1 MEFNYS
7 KVNGTHPSIN
17 YEVLIDS
24 IQKKLSKTVKRA
36 DLILLNEFP
45 VAVSSKSDIDLI
57 LFLNIPKWANS
68 YYRAEYQGTRINIH
82 NQIVTITVID
92 DFIEDDLTSISNE
105 ELIYRLDDLASVAS
119 KVKWGFV
126 NYLSDKCGMKKRDV
140 TVHSVVWIKNHTIE
154 KVLPKVVVSSELTYD
169 FIEASLVTDKYYNR
183 SAYSKWLKDYDTFDM
198 DVKFIL
204 DKASEDSSEGYVT
217 KKKLDNFQNKRGIRQ
232 EEAYDNI
239 GKKLVEIRGK
249 AGTGKTTELLK
260 WMLGKSL
267 EGHRALFLTYN
278 HILVN
283 DITRLIKGHHRR
295 YQHIEK
301 RGSVTTNTI
310 QSFMYDLAKKSPV
323 LHLMN
328 ESRISEL
335 ADLLN
340 GRLAETISMLEEQ
353 RDQLDGTISHCI
365 YYVQSKWGQDLGTKR
380 EAIDFLNSIKD
391 LKYLPSSGELRDCV
405 KNYRE
410 SKRDLLFQLENQQLF
425 LEDYTEVL
433 RQLYL
438 YISNLDGF
446 IEGTKL
452 LEKYD
457 ILNKP
462 LQLGD
467 QYLRD
472 DDSGLMELD
481 LMRARLKRSV
491 SHIAS
496 KRILYLDEAQDC
508 HPLERDIFF
517 KIFGVENCVIAN
529 GGKEQLIRFAE
540 LCKWNIS
547 KAQSIDTHIY
557 RKPSKS
563 FRMKPAVATLA
574 NFIANWYQIDL
585 NIEAL
590 DTPDTG
596 QVVIS
601 TKSSESDQ
609 ITSLKEF
616 MRIGLRSGCSPYESV
631 VLMRPS
637 AGSKGYTE
645 FVGVNEYGNI
655 YSSAN
660 KIRSDWSLI
669 KKAVKE
675 EEIENTIFWDATGN
689 KEKKDLALP
698 GALSTRAIFYESCR
712 GIEAWTTMCF
722 GLDSFF
728 EQKAKHPNSDNFLL
742 NDLFD
747 QISQQERKEKYA
759 ATWVLMAVTRSM
771 ENCYIQLTRPDSSL
785 YRCLQEFYKEN
796 KDLVKVEV

>member
-17 YEVLIDS
+17 YEVFIDS

-68 YYRAEYQGTRINIH
+68 YYRTEYQGTNINIH

-105 ELIYRLDDLASVAS
+105 ELMYRLDDLASVAS

-140 TVHSVVWIKNHTIE
+140 TVHSVVWVKNHTIE

-169 FIEASLVTDKYYNR
+169 FIEASLVSDKYYNR
-183 SAYSKWLKDYDTFDM
+183 SAYSQWLKDYDAFDM

-217 KKKLDNFQNKRGIRQ
+217 KKKLDNFQNKRGKRQ

-267 EGHRALFLTYN
+267 EGHKALFLTYN

-283 DITRLIKGHHRR
+283 DITRLIKGHHSR

-310 QSFMYDLAKKSPV
+310 QSFMYDLAKKTGV

-328 ESRISEL
+328 ENRIREL
-335 ADLLN
+335 TDLLDQ
-340 GRLAETISMLEEQ
+340 RLANTIYMLEKQ

-365 YYVQSKWGQDLGTKR
+365 NFVQSKWVEDGGTKR
-380 EAIDFLNSIKD
+380 EAINFLNSIKD
-391 LKYLPSSGELRDCV
+391 QRFLPSSNELKECIE
-405 KNYRE
+405 KYRE
-410 SKRDLLFQLENQQLF
+410 SRMKLLFQLENQQIF

-433 RQLYL
+433 REIEHQ
-438 YISNLDGF
+438 ISDLDGF
-446 IEGTKL
+446 IKRTNL

-462 LQLGD
+462 LELGD

-472 DDSGLMELD
+472 DDSGFMDIELIKT
-481 LMRARLKRSV
+481 RLKRTV
-491 SHIAS
+491 SHIPS
-496 KRILYLDEAQDC
+496 KRTLYLDEAQDC
-508 HPLERDIFF
+508 HPLERDIFY
-517 KIFGVENCVIAN
+517 KLFGAANCVIAN

-540 LCKWNIS
+540 LCKWNVS
-547 KAQSIDTHIY
+547 KAQSIDSHIY

-563 FRMKPAVATLA
+563 FRMKPAVAKLA
-574 NFIANWYQIDL
+574 NFIADWYKIEL
-585 NIEAL
+585 NIEPL

-596 QVVIS
+596 QIVIS
-601 TKSSESDQ
+601 TKISESDQ
-609 ITSLKEF
+609 VSSLKEF

-631 VLMRPS
+631 ILMRPS
-637 AGSKGYTE
+637 AGSKGYTD

-655 YSSAN
+655 YSSA
-660 KIRSDWSLI
+660 KKVRSDWSLI
-669 KKAVKE
+669 KHSE

-689 KEKKDLALP
+689 KEKKDMALP
-698 GALSTRAIFYESCR
+698 GALSTRAVFYESCR

-728 EQKAKHPNSDNFLL
+728 EQKANHPDGDNFLL

-759 ATWVLMAVTRSM
+759 ATWVLMAITRSM

-785 YRCLQEFYKEN
+785 YKCLREFYKEN
-796 KDLVKVEV
+796 KSLVKVEV

>member
-68 YYRAEYQGTRINIH
+68 YYRTEYQGTNINIH

-105 ELIYRLDDLASVAS
+105 ELMYRLDDLASVAS

-140 TVHSVVWIKNHTIE
+140 TVHSVVWVKNHTIE

-169 FIEASLVTDKYYNR
+169 FIEASLVSDKYYNR
-183 SAYSKWLKDYDTFDM
+183 SAYSKWLKDYDAFDM

-217 KKKLDNFQNKRGIRQ
+217 KKKLDNFQNKRGKRQ

-267 EGHRALFLTYN
+267 EGHKALFLTYN

-283 DITRLIKGHHRR
+283 DITRLIKGHHSR

-310 QSFMYDLAKKSPV
+310 QSFMYDLAKKTGV

-328 ESRISEL
+328 ENRIREL
-335 ADLLN
+335 TDLLDQ
-340 GRLAETISMLEEQ
+340 RLANTISMLEEQ

-365 YYVQSKWGQDLGTKR
+365 NFVQSKWVEDAGTKR
-380 EAIDFLNSIKD
+380 EAIKLLNSIKD
-391 LKYLPSSGELRDCV
+391 QRFLPSSDELKECIE
-405 KNYRE
+405 KYRE
-410 SKRDLLFQLENQQLF
+410 SRIKLLFQLGNQQIF

-433 RQLYL
+433 REIEHQ
-438 YISNLDGF
+438 ISDLDGF
-446 IEGTKL
+446 IKRTNL
-452 LEKYD
+452 LEKFD

-462 LQLGD
+462 LELGD
-467 QYLRD
+467 QYLKD
-472 DDSGLMELD
+472 DDSGLMEFELIKT
-481 LMRARLKRSV
+481 RLKRTV
-491 SHIAS
+491 SHIPS
-496 KRILYLDEAQDC
+496 KRTLYLDEAQDC
-508 HPLERDIFF
+508 HPLERDIFY
-517 KIFGVENCVIAN
+517 KIFGAENCVISN

-540 LCKWNIS
+540 LCKWNVS
-547 KAQSIDTHIY
+547 KAQSIDSHIY

-563 FRMKPAVATLA
+563 FRMKPAVAKLA
-574 NFIANWYQIDL
+574 NFIADWYKIEL
-585 NIEAL
+585 NIEPL

-601 TKSSESDQ
+601 TKISESDQ
-609 ITSLKEF
+609 VSSLKEF

-631 VLMRPS
+631 ILMRPS
-637 AGSKGYTE
+637 AGSKGYTD

-655 YSSAN
+655 YSSA
-660 KIRSDWSLI
+660 KKVRSDWSLI
-669 KKAVKE
+669 KHSE

-689 KEKKDLALP
+689 KEKKDMALP
-698 GALSTRAIFYESCR
+698 GALSTRAVFYESCR

-728 EQKAKHPNSDNFLL
+728 EQKANHPDGDNFLL

-759 ATWVLMAVTRSM
+759 ATWVLMAITRSM

-785 YRCLQEFYKEN
+785 YKCLREFYKEN
-796 KDLVKVEV
+796 KSLVKVEV

>member
-7 KVNGTHPSIN
+7 KINGTHPLIN
-17 YEVLIDS
+17 YDDLIGS
-24 IQKKLSKTVKRA
+24 IQRKLSKTVKRA

-45 VAVSSKSDIDLI
+45 VAVTSKSDIDLI
-57 LFLNIPKWANS
+57 LFLNIPKLANS
-68 YYRAEYQGTRINIH
+68 YYRVEFNGKKLNIQ
-82 NQIVTITVID
+82 NQIITITVVD
-92 DFIEDDLTSISNE
+92 DFIEDDLTLISNE
-105 ELIYRLDDLASVAS
+105 ELTQKLNDIVSFASQ
-119 KVKWGFV
+119 VKWGLV
-126 NYLSDKCGMKKRDV
+126 NYLADKCKMQKRDV
-140 TVHSVVWIKNHTIE
+140 TVHSVVWVKNHTIE
-154 KVLPKVVVSSELTYD
+154 KVLPKIFVSSEITYD
-169 FIEASLVTDKYYNR
+169 LIESSLVSDEYYSR
-183 SAYSKWLKDYDTFDM
+183 SAYNKWLKDYRDFDM
-198 DVKFIL
+198 DVKLIL

-217 KKKLDNFQNKRGIRQ
+217 KKKLDNFQKSRGVRQ
-232 EEAYDNI
+232 EEAYANI

-267 EGHRALFLTYN
+267 EGHKALFLTYN

-283 DITRLIKGHHRR
+283 DITRLIIGHHRR
-295 YQHIEK
+295 YQHIER

-310 QSFMYDLAKKSPV
+310 QSFMYDLAKKTAV

-328 ESRISEL
+328 ESRIREL
-335 ADLLN
+335 TDLLDQ
-340 GRLAETISMLEEQ
+340 RLTTTIAMLEEQ
-353 RDQLDGTISHCI
+353 RNQLDGTISHCI
-365 YYVQSKWGQDLGTKR
+365 YHVQSKWVQDYGTKR
-380 EAIDFLNSIKD
+380 EAINFLNSIKD
-391 LKYLPSSGELRDCV
+391 LRFLPSSDELKDCV
-405 KNYRE
+405 KRYCQ

-433 RQLYL
+433 RKIEHQ
-438 YISNLDGF
+438 ISDLDGF
-446 IEGTKL
+446 IERTNL

-472 DDSGLMELD
+472 DDSGLMDFD
-481 LMRARLKRSV
+481 LIKARLKRSI
-491 SHIAS
+491 SHIAY

-508 HPLERDIFF
+508 HSLERDIFF

-547 KAQSIDTHIY
+547 KAQSIDSHIY

-563 FRMKPAVATLA
+563 FRMKPAVAKLA
-574 NFIANWYQIDL
+574 NYIANWYQIEL
-585 NIEAL
+585 NIEPL

-601 TKSSESDQ
+601 TKNLESDQ
-609 ITSLKEF
+609 TSSLREF

-631 VLMRPS
+631 ILMRPS
-637 AGSKGYTE
+637 AGSKGYTD

-655 YSSAN
+655 YSSAK

-669 KKAVKE
+669 NYAE

-689 KEKKDLALP
+689 KEKKDMAFP

-728 EQKAKHPNSDNFLL
+728 EQKAKHPDSDNFLL

-771 ENCYIQLTRPDSSL
+771 ENCYIQLTNPNSSL
-785 YRCLQEFYKEN
+785 YKCLQQFYKEN
-796 KDLVKVEV
+796 KDLVKVQV

>member
-68 YYRAEYQGTRINIH
+68 YYRAEYQGARINIH

-119 KVKWGFV
+119 KVKWGLV
-126 NYLSDKCGMKKRDV
+126 NYLSDKCEMKKRDV
-140 TVHSVVWIKNHTIE
+140 TVHSVVWVKNPTME

-169 FIEASLVTDKYYNR
+169 LIEASLVSDKYYNR
-183 SAYSKWLKDYDTFDM
+183 SAYTKWLKDYGDFDM
-198 DVKFIL
+198 DVKSIL

-217 KKKLDNFQNKRGIRQ
+217 KKKLDNFQKRRGVRQ

-267 EGHRALFLTYN
+267 EGQRALFLTYN
-278 HILVN
+278 HILAN
-283 DITRLIKGHHRR
+283 DITRLIKGHHSR
-295 YQHIEK
+295 YQYIEK

-310 QSFMYDLAKKSPV
+310 QSFMYDLAKKTGV

-328 ESRISEL
+328 ENRIIEL
-335 ADLLN
+335 TDLLDQ
-340 GRLAETISMLEEQ
+340 RLANTIYMLEKQ

-365 YYVQSKWGQDLGTKR
+365 NFVQSKWVEDGGTKR
-380 EAIDFLNSIKD
+380 EAINFLNSIKD
-391 LKYLPSSGELRDCV
+391 LRFLPSSNELKECIE
-405 KNYRE
+405 KYRE
-410 SKRDLLFQLENQQLF
+410 SRMKLLFQLENQQIF

-433 RQLYL
+433 REIEHQ
-438 YISNLDGF
+438 ISDLDGF
-446 IEGTKL
+446 IKRTNL

-462 LQLGD
+462 LELGD

-472 DDSGLMELD
+472 DDSGFMDIELIKT
-481 LMRARLKRSV
+481 RLKRTV
-491 SHIAS
+491 SHIPS
-496 KRILYLDEAQDC
+496 KRTLYLDEAQDC
-508 HPLERDIFF
+508 HPLERDIFY
-517 KIFGVENCVIAN
+517 KLFGAANCVIAN

-540 LCKWNIS
+540 LCKWNVS
-547 KAQSIDTHIY
+547 KAQSIDSHIY

-563 FRMKPAVATLA
+563 FRMKPAVAKLA
-574 NFIANWYQIDL
+574 NFIADWYKIEL
-585 NIEAL
+585 NIEPL

-596 QVVIS
+596 QIVIS
-601 TKSSESDQ
+601 TKTSESDQ
-609 ITSLKEF
+609 VSSLKEF

-631 VLMRPS
+631 ILMRPS
-637 AGSKGYTE
+637 AGSKGYTD

-655 YSSAN
+655 YSSA
-660 KIRSDWSLI
+660 KKVRSDWPLI
-669 KKAVKE
+669 KHSE

-689 KEKKDLALP
+689 KEKKDMALP
-698 GALSTRAIFYESCR
+698 GALSTRAVFYESCR

-728 EQKAKHPNSDNFLL
+728 EQKAKHPDGDNFLL

>member
-17 YEVLIDS
+17 YEVFIDS

-68 YYRAEYQGTRINIH
+68 YYRTEYQGTNINIH

-105 ELIYRLDDLASVAS
+105 ELMYRLDDLASVAS

-140 TVHSVVWIKNHTIE
+140 TVHSVVWVKNHTIE

-169 FIEASLVTDKYYNR
+169 FIEASLVSDKYYNR
-183 SAYSKWLKDYDTFDM
+183 SAYSQWLKDYDAFDM

-217 KKKLDNFQNKRGIRQ
+217 KKKLDNFQNKRGKRQ

-267 EGHRALFLTYN
+267 EGHKALFLTYN

-283 DITRLIKGHHRR
+283 DITRLIKGHHSR

-310 QSFMYDLAKKSPV
+310 QSFMYDLAKKTGV

-328 ESRISEL
+328 ENRIREL
-335 ADLLN
+335 TDLLDQ
-340 GRLAETISMLEEQ
+340 RLANTIYMLEKQ

-365 YYVQSKWGQDLGTKR
+365 NFVQSKWVEDGGTKR
-380 EAIDFLNSIKD
+380 EAINFLNSIKD
-391 LKYLPSSGELRDCV
+391 QRFLPSSNELKECIE
-405 KNYRE
+405 KYRE
-410 SKRDLLFQLENQQLF
+410 SRMELLFQLENQQIF
-425 LEDYTEVL
+425 LEDYTQVL
-433 RQLYL
+433 REIEHQ
-438 YISNLDGF
+438 ISDLDGF
-446 IEGTKL
+446 IKRTNL

-462 LQLGD
+462 LELGD

-472 DDSGLMELD
+472 DDSGFMDIELIKT
-481 LMRARLKRSV
+481 RLKRTV
-491 SHIAS
+491 SHIPS
-496 KRILYLDEAQDC
+496 KRTLYLDEAQDC
-508 HPLERDIFF
+508 HPLERDIFY
-517 KIFGVENCVIAN
+517 KLFGAANCVIAN

-540 LCKWNIS
+540 LCKWNVS
-547 KAQSIDTHIY
+547 KAQSIDSHIY

-563 FRMKPAVATLA
+563 FRMKPAVAKLA
-574 NFIANWYQIDL
+574 NFIADWYKIEL
-585 NIEAL
+585 NIEPL

-596 QVVIS
+596 QIVIS
-601 TKSSESDQ
+601 TKISESDQ
-609 ITSLKEF
+609 VSSLKEF

-631 VLMRPS
+631 ILMRPS
-637 AGSKGYTE
+637 AGSKGYTD

-655 YSSAN
+655 YSSA
-660 KIRSDWSLI
+660 KKVRSDWSLI
-669 KKAVKE
+669 KHSE

-689 KEKKDLALP
+689 KEKKDMALP
-698 GALSTRAIFYESCR
+698 GALSTRAVFYESCR

-728 EQKAKHPNSDNFLL
+728 EQKANHPDGDNFLL

-759 ATWVLMAVTRSM
+759 ATWVLMAITRSM

-785 YRCLQEFYKEN
+785 YKCLREFYKEN
-796 KDLVKVEV
+796 KSLVKVEV